1 MKFSKLAL
9 HLLVVA
15 SSLVATCAT
24 AGGEIAVIV
33 KTTNSTFWQNVQ
45 KGSTD
50 IVATPAMK
58 GYTTS
63 FSGPAAETEVADEVK
78 LVENAIS
85 RKVAGIVLAPS
96 DPEAFI
102 PTLKKA
108 FAARIPVILI
118 DSPISSSGRIYYQ
131 AMLSTDNVKA
141 GAMAA
146 KALIAKVGTT
156 GKIAVMSFVKGAG
169 SEAARIKGFTEYIK
183 ARSSLTI
190 VGPYYSNS
198 DADTATKQTLEVLT
212 NNPDLKGLFGANE
225 PTAVGMG
232 RAIAKAGKA
241 GKVAAVGFDGNSDLQ
256 NFVKDGTLEGI
267 VVQSAYNM
275 GALGVRTVVDVLE
288 GQRVPPVLDTGA
300 VYVHKGNITKP
311 EATNVLY

>member
-1 MKFSKLAL
+1 MKFCKLAL
-9 HLLVVA
+9 SLLVVT
-15 SSLVATCAT
+15 SSLAATCAT

-33 KTTNSTFWQNVQ
+33 KSTNSTFWKNVE
-45 KGSTD
+45 KGATG
-50 IVATPAMK
+50 IVTTPALK
-58 GYTTS
+58 GYTAS
-63 FSGPAAETEVADEVK
+63 FSGPAAETDVADEVK

-85 RKVAGIVLAPS
+85 RKVAGVVLAPS
-96 DPEAFI
+96 DPEAFL
-102 PTLKKA
+102 PVLKKA
-108 FAARIPVILI
+108 FDARIPVVLI
-118 DSPISSSGRIYYQ
+118 DSPISSSGRIFYQ
-131 AMLSTDNVKA
+131 AMLSTDNAKA

-156 GKIAVMSFVKGAG
+156 GKIAIMSFVKGAG
-169 SEAARIKGFTEYIK
+169 SEAARVKGFTDYIK

-190 VGPYYSNS
+190 IGPFYSNS

-212 NNPDLKGLFGANE
+212 NHPDLKGLFGANE
-225 PTAVGMG
+225 PTAIGMG
-232 RAIAKAGKA
+232 RAIAKAGKS
-241 GKVAAVGFDGNSDLQ
+241 GRVVAVGFDGNSDLQ
-256 NFVKDGTLEGI
+256 KFVNDGTLEGI

>member
-1 MKFSKLAL
+1 MKVNKLAL
-9 HLLVVA
+9 SLLVA
-15 SSLVATCAT
+15 SLTLVAGSAT

-33 KTTNSTFWQNVQ
+33 KRTNSTFWDNVK

-50 IVATPAMK
+50 IAPTLK

-63 FSGPAAETEVADEVK
+63 FDGPAAETDIADQVK

-96 DPEAFI
+96 DPDALL
-102 PTLKKA
+102 PMLKKA
-108 FAARIPVILI
+108 FDARIPVILI
-118 DSPISSSGRIYYQ
+118 DSPVASSGRMYYQ

-146 KALIAKVGTT
+146 KALIAKAGTT
-156 GKIAVMSFVKGAG
+156 GKIAIMSYVAGAG
-169 SEAARIKGFTEYIK
+169 SEPGRIKGFTDYIK
-183 ARSSLTI
+183 AHSSLTI
-190 VGPYYSNS
+190 VGPFYSQ
-198 DADTATKQTLEVLT
+198 AVEATAFKQTTDVLAA
-212 NNPDLKGLFGANE
+212 NPDLKGLFGANE

-232 RAIAKAGKA
+232 RAIAKSGKA
-241 GKVAAVGFDGNSDLQ
+241 GKVVAIGFDGNSDLQ

-300 VYVHKGNITKP
+300 VYVNKANIAKP